1 LVEDNLK
8 RLSEHH
14 LDLVGLR
21 MGNFSLFS
29 SGQILVN
36 KVPDEQV
43 FMPKIVKWLLRLKTS
58 RG

>member
-1 LVEDNLK
+1 
-8 RLSEHH
+8 
-14 LDLVGLR
+14 
-21 MGNFSLFS
+21 MGNFSLIS

>member
-8 RLSEHH
+8 RLREHH

-21 MGNFSLFS
+21 MGNLSLIS

-43 FMPKIVKWLLRLKTS
+43 FMPKIVKWPLSLKTS

>member
-1 LVEDNLK
+1 LLVEDNLK
-8 RLSEHH
+8 RLREHH

-21 MGNFSLFS
+21 KGNLSLIS

-43 FMPKIVKWLLRLKTS
+43 FMPKM
-58 RG
+58 

>member
-8 RLSEHH
+8 RLREHH

-21 MGNFSLFS
+21 MGNFSLIS

-43 FMPKIVKWLLRLKTS
+43 FMPKIVKWPLRLKTS